1 MTCPFNPQREQQ
13 SAEQVDHVPFGF
25 STGRVHIV
33 AHRAEGADAEIRCAK
48 PRCIEGEKHAVQRE
62 EPHVM
67 VHHNGE
73 RISAEGQ
80 CEAASADIRRKQAG
94 NAQIKR
100 NGQRAAGVYAEC
112 VADEIGAIRKQI
124 CKIFISGGKQHAQH
138 HNRQQI
144 RHGGQTVALFQ
155 HAAVKLAARE
165 AGQQNHR
172 AQKKQWKRL
181 LPAGKTELHGG
192 TAGNQAEQ
200 KGHDFVFVPSHGQAA
215 DARVENLREK

>member
-33 AHRAEGADAEIRCAK
+33 AHRAEGADAEIRCAET
-48 PRCIEGEKHAVQRE
+48 RCIEGEKHAVQRE

-124 CKIFISGGKQHAQH
+124 
-138 HNRQQI
+138 R
-144 RHGGQTVALFQ
+144 
-155 HAAVKLAARE
+155 
-165 AGQQNHR
+165 
-172 AQKKQWKRL
+172 KR
-181 LPAGKTELHGG
+181 
-192 TAGNQAEQ
+192 
-200 KGHDFVFVPSHGQAA
+200 
-215 DARVENLREK
+215 